1 MGEQSEYDLARSTQF
16 PKPLAGDPF
25 FARMQE
31 INEQIARRAYE
42 MFQKCGCVSGHD
54 TEHWRQAES
63 EILRSMPLDIIETDT
78 GFTIRAEVPGFAE
91 KDLEIEVEPR
101 SMCITGTRQE
111 ESQQQEGKMIYTER
125 RSNQI
130 FRVLELPARIH
141 PYQVKATLHDG
152 VLEINVAKAETT
164 KKVPVMTKA
173 ASAG

>member
-1 MGEQSEYDLARSTQF
+1 MGEESNDLASSTQI
-16 PKPLAGDPF
+16 PRPVAGDPF

-31 INEQIARRAYE
+31 INQQIAQRAYE
-42 MFQKCGCVSGHD
+42 LFQKCGCVNGHD
-54 TEHWRQAES
+54 TQHWRQAES
-63 EILRSMPLDIIETDT
+63 EILRNMPLDIIETEN

-101 SMCITGTRQE
+101 SMCITGKRTEETR
-111 ESQQQEGKMIYTER
+111 QQEGKMVYTER

-130 FRVLELPARIH
+130 FRVLELPARID

-152 VLEINVAKAETT
+152 LLEVNVAKAEMT

-173 ASAG
+173 ASA

>member
-1 MGEQSEYDLARSTQF
+1 MGDQSGYDLARSTQI

-31 INEQIARRAYE
+31 LNEQIARRAFE
-42 MFQKCGCVSGHD
+42 LFQQCGCQSGHD
-54 TEHWRQAES
+54 VEHWRQAES
-63 EILRSMPLDIIETDT
+63 ETLRIMPLDIIETET

-101 SMCITGTRQE
+101 SLCITGKRME
-111 ESQQQEGKMIYTER
+111 ETQQQDGKMIYTER
-125 RSNQI
+125 RSNQV
-130 FRVLELPARIH
+130 FRVLELPARID

-152 VLEINVAKAETT
+152 LLEVNVAKAETT

-173 ASAG
+173 ASA

>member
-1 MGEQSEYDLARSTQF
+1 MGEETNDLARSTQI
-16 PKPLAGDPF
+16 PKPVAGDPF

-31 INEQIARRAYE
+31 INQQIAQRAYE
-42 MFQKCGCVSGHD
+42 LFQKCGCVSGHD
-54 TEHWRQAES
+54 TQHWRQAES
-63 EILRSMPLDIIETDT
+63 EILRSMPLDIIETEN

-101 SMCITGTRQE
+101 SMCITGQRTEETR
-111 ESQQQEGKMIYTER
+111 QQEGKMVYTER

-130 FRVLELPARIH
+130 FRVLELPARID

-152 VLEINVAKAETT
+152 LLEVNVAKAEMT

-173 ASAG
+173 ASA